1 MHATVSIRP
10 PPPGHPPKRFFA
22 VSIPK
27 LIVMSVCTFG
37 SYEIYWFYEHW
48 DEVKNQTRENLW
60 PFWRA
65 FFSPL
70 FCYSLFTRIK
80 ETSST
85 EGVRSRYPLGL
96 DAFIWI
102 ALVATGYYEF
112 LIIPF
117 LTFLPLVHVQ
127 RQVNELHRKVAPRAD
142 KNARFSGLNI
152 AAIAVGGGLILTTSV
167 FNVLGIDF
175 NRTLGLNRSSAEALN
190 NRGEMYGNQG
200 QYDLAIAE
208 YNRALELNPRYA
220 EAFNNRG
227 AMFANKGQY
236 DLAFADFNRAVELNP
251 RYAEAFNNRG
261 FAYGQQGQWDEAIA
275 DINRA
280 LELNPRYAMA
290 YNNRGWY
297 MLMLEDTTKV
307 CSDAKRGCELG
318 VCDLSNETK
327 SRGVC
332 P

>member
-1 MHATVSIRP
+1 MSLEKQLHATISIRPPRP

-27 LIVMSVCTFG
+27 LILMSVCTFG
-37 SYEIYWFYEHW
+37 LYEFYWFYEHW
-48 DEVKNQTRENLW
+48 DEVKDQTRENLS
-60 PFWRA
+60 PYWRA

-85 EGVRSRYPLGL
+85 EGVRSRYPPGL

-127 RQVNELHRKVAPRAD
+127 RQVNDLHRKVAPRAD

-152 AAIAVGGGLILTTSV
+152 AAIVVGGGLILTTSV
-167 FNVLGIDF
+167 FNVLSVDF
-175 NRTLGLNRSSAEALN
+175 NRALELDPSSAEAFN
-190 NRGEMYGNQG
+190 NRGSMYANQG

-227 AMFANKGQY
+227 AMYANKGQY
-236 DLAFADFNRAVELNP
+236 DLAFVDFNRAVELNSTS
-251 RYAEAFNNRG
+251 
-261 FAYGQQGQWDEAIA
+261 GQAA
-275 DINRA
+275 
-280 LELNPRYAMA
+280 
-290 YNNRGWY
+290 
-297 MLMLEDTTKV
+297 
-307 CSDAKRGCELG
+307 
-318 VCDLSNETK
+318 
-327 SRGVC
+327 
-332 P
+332 

>member
-1 MHATVSIRP
+1 MHATISIRP

-80 ETSST
+80 ETSSA
-85 EGVRSRYPLGL
+85 EEVRSRYPLGL

-102 ALVATGYYEF
+102 ALIATGYYEF

-127 RQVNELHRKVAPRAD
+127 RQVNDLHRKVTPRAD

-175 NRTLGLNRSSAEALN
+175 NRTLGLTPSSTEAFS
-190 NRGEMYGNQG
+190 NRGDMYANQG

-208 YNRALELNPRYA
+208 YNRALELNPS
-220 EAFNNRG
+220 
-227 AMFANKGQY
+227 
-236 DLAFADFNRAVELNP
+236 
-251 RYAEAFNNRG
+251 YAEAFNNRG
-261 FAYGQQGQWDEAIA
+261 FAYGQQGQWDEAFA

-290 YNNRGWY
+290 YNNRGWLL
-297 MLMLEDTTKV
+297 LMLGDTTKV
-307 CSDAKRGCELG
+307 CPDAKRGCELG

>member
-1 MHATVSIRP
+1 MAHAFVNAISLEKQLHATVSIRP
-10 PPPGHPPKRFFA
+10 PPPARPGHPPKRFFA

-37 SYEIYWFYEHW
+37 IYEIYWFYEHW

-80 ETSST
+80 ETSSA
-85 EGVRSRYPLGL
+85 EGVRSRYPPGL

-175 NRTLGLNRSSAEALN
+175 NPTVTLTRRSTEALAFS
-190 NRGEMYGNQG
+190 NRGDMYANQG

-208 YNRALELNPRYA
+208 YNRALELNPSDA

-227 AMFANKGQY
+227 AMY
-236 DLAFADFNRAVELNP
+236 I
-251 RYAEAFNNRG
+251 NRG
-261 FAYGQQGQWDEAIA
+261 QHDLAIA
-275 DINRA
+275 DFNRA

-290 YNNRGWY
+290 YNNRGWFL
-297 MLMLEDTTKV
+297 LMLGDTTKA

-332 P
+332 H